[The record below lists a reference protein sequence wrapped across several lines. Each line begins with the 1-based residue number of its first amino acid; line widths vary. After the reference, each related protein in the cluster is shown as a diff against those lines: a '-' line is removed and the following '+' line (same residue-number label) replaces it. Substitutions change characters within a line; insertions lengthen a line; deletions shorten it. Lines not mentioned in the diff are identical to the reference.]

1 MDSEDARRGYVF
13 LVVYYYVYLLSIQK
27 DSYRHIPAIAALLYV
42 LMVAAVYGMVVLQ
55 NDFALTGSGT
65 LFLNTELF
73 YWVPLFGWIKMILVS
88 YIASSWG
95 LMLLGIGLL
104 LISCMAAYLL
114 LCGYKG
120 DFVERAM
127 QDAQEFTALYKDVRA
142 GKRDGMSDRKIHEV
156 KASFRSG
163 AMAIFSKNVLLLRK
177 SNDYIR
183 WTDVMT
189 IGIYLVITLIMD
201 MGFGFFMYMMMFW
214 LFTIVQNSDF
224 MKDMNNYQIYLIP
237 DHPLKKL
244 LCVLLPTFLKMLLPM
259 SAAILVAALLYQ
271 IDIASVLQYFIMLL
285 GYATLFLSASVL
297 SVRILKSRNN
307 AIMENMLRMLIMVVA
322 AAPGIGLTIFFLS
335 RGEFTFSFLSSST
348 APVI

>member
-1 MDSEDARRGYVF
+1 
-13 LVVYYYVYLLSIQK
+13 
-27 DSYRHIPAIAALLYV
+27 
-42 LMVAAVYGMVVLQ
+42 
-55 NDFALTGSGT
+55 
-65 LFLNTELF
+65 
-73 YWVPLFGWIKMILVS
+73 
-88 YIASSWG
+88 
-95 LMLLGIGLL
+95 
-104 LISCMAAYLL
+104 
-114 LCGYKG
+114 
-120 DFVERAM
+120 
-127 QDAQEFTALYKDVRA
+127 
-142 GKRDGMSDRKIHEV
+142 
-156 KASFRSG
+156 
-163 AMAIFSKNVLLLRK
+163 
-177 SNDYIR
+177 
-183 WTDVMT
+183 MT

-307 AIMENMLRMLIMVVA
+307 AIMENMLRMLIMVAA

-335 RGEFTFSFLSSST
+335 RGEFLQQLTMISLAMNFVISVIIVLVC
-348 APVI
+348 APMMNGREIKSE